1 MVAELLDLSYI
12 EAGKMQMH
20 YEAVTVGQIIHDV
33 AAMLQKGFDD
43 RDVYLRLDIPD
54 TLPQVLSDPG
64 RLAQIITNLLSNALK
79 YTFEGRVDVT
89 ARLVGNDVQVD
100 VTDSGIGMTERD
112 QAQLFTRFF
121 RASTA
126 RAREIPGTGLG
137 LAITRSLIQMHGGR
151 IWVQSVLGQGSTF
164 SFALPALPSPLADM
178 TPVAP
183 SSAVSKSARPPKIL
197 IVEDEL
203 HIAQLF
209 RHQLEMDGYAVS
221 IATRGAEVLAKA
233 QYERPDLISLDVMLP
248 DINGFEVLRQLKTDP
263 ETKDIPVIITS
274 IVADQ
279 EKGFALGATDYIT
292 KPLDKLQ
299 LLTSVRRILAQQ
311 DNQTRPSILVV
322 EDDPD
327 TRQSLSLALSIHG
340 FSVTGVEDGAEA
352 LTAVAAQ
359 APDLILLDLMMPRLD
374 GWTVIRKLKE
384 NPQTASIPVIVLT
397 GKPVDPQRDKTRIF
411 GMGVRQVLTKPI
423 SVEMLVGEIRKQL
436 PA

>member
-1 MVAELLDLSYI
+1 
-12 EAGKMQMH
+12 
-20 YEAVTVGQIIHDV
+20 
-33 AAMLQKGFDD
+33 
-43 RDVYLRLDIPD
+43 
-54 TLPQVLSDPG
+54 
-64 RLAQIITNLLSNALK
+64 
-79 YTFEGRVDVT
+79 
-89 ARLVGNDVQVD
+89 
-100 VTDSGIGMTERD
+100 
-112 QAQLFTRFF
+112 
-121 RASTA
+121 
-126 RAREIPGTGLG
+126 
-137 LAITRSLIQMHGGR
+137 
-151 IWVQSVLGQGSTF
+151 
-164 SFALPALPSPLADM
+164 M
-178 TPVAP
+178 TPVTP
-183 SSAVSKSARPPKIL
+183 SLAVSKSARPPKIL

-209 RHQLEMDGYAVS
+209 RHQLEMDGYTVS
-221 IATRGAEVLAKA
+221 IVTRGAEALAKA

-311 DNQTRPSILVV
+311 DHQTRPSILVV

-340 FSVTGVEDGAEA
+340 FSVTEAEDGAEA
-352 LTAVAAQ
+352 LAAAAAQ

>member
-1 MVAELLDLSYI
+1 MSPPCSRRALTIAIS
-12 EAGKMQMH
+12 H
-20 YEAVTVGQIIHDV
+20 
-33 AAMLQKGFDD
+33 
-43 RDVYLRLDIPD
+43 LRLDIPD

-89 ARLVGNDVQVD
+89 ARLVGNSVQVD
-100 VTDSGIGMTERD
+100 VSDSGIGMTEQD

-164 SFALPALPSPLADM
+164 SFTLPALPSPLAGM
-178 TPVAP
+178 VPVTPP
-183 SSAVSKSARPPKIL
+183 SAVSKSARPPRIL
-197 IVEDEL
+197 IIEDEL

-209 RHQLEMDGYAVS
+209 RHQLEMDGYTVS
-221 IATRGAEVLAKA
+221 IVTRGAEALAKA

-327 TRQSLSLALSIHG
+327 IRQSLSLALSIRG
-340 FSVTGVEDGAEA
+340 FSVTEAQDGADA
-352 LTAVAAQ
+352 LAAVAAQ
-359 APDLILLDLMMPRLD
+359 APRPHPARLD
-374 GWTVIRKLKE
+374 DASVGWLDGDSETQRKSADGQY
-384 NPQTASIPVIVLT
+384 P
-397 GKPVDPQRDKTRIF
+397 GDRVD
-411 GMGVRQVLTKPI
+411 RQAGG
-423 SVEMLVGEIRKQL
+423 S
-436 PA
+436 AA